1 VIGGGIIKSYR
12 CFLALTLSL
21 LGSGCFRYV
30 PTELDI
36 APPGENVRLTVTS
49 VGAAELNEI
58 MELTAP
64 IPILSGDLVRMDES
78 VVLLSIPLA
87 ERRMGIHTEGLA
99 QTIRIPV
106 SEVLAAEKK
115 ELDPVRTALLA
126 SGTVGVAASVVFLIM
141 ESFGALTPLDDG
153 NPIEHAMNR
162 LFSFSIPIGLF

>member
-1 VIGGGIIKSYR
+1 ML
-12 CFLALTLSL
+12 FL

-30 PTELDI
+30 PTELDVT
-36 APPGENVRLTVTS
+36 PPGENLRLTVTG

-64 IPILSGDLVRMDES
+64 VPILSGDLVRMDES

-106 SEVLAAEKK
+106 SEVLAAEKR

-126 SGTVGVAASVVFLIM
+126 SGTVGAAASVIFLIM
-141 ESFGALTPLDDG
+141 ESFGALNPLDDT
-153 NPIEHAMNR
+153 NPIEQAMNR
-162 LFSFSIPIGLF
+162 LFSFSIPIGPF